1 MSHIFLINTR
11 LLNQRFIKSYSV
23 LQCKK
28 GDNLYSISR
37 KFNIPIQKIIKS
49 NKIKSPFKIF
59 PNQKIFLPSNKVY
72 SVIKGDTLYSIS
84 RKFKTDLYS
93 LSVLNKL
100 DNINQIKVNQKIL
113 IPDVVLNVKK
123 TKKSKKSLKKGL

>member
-1 MSHIFLINTR
+1 M
-11 LLNQRFIKSYSV
+11 
-23 LQCKK
+23 
-28 GDNLYSISR
+28 
-37 KFNIPIQKIIKS
+37 
-49 NKIKSPFKIF
+49 
-59 PNQKIFLPSNKVY
+59 
-72 SVIKGDTLYSIS
+72 IKGDTLYSIS

-123 TKKSKKSLKKGL
+123 KQKKQKITKKKDYKNK